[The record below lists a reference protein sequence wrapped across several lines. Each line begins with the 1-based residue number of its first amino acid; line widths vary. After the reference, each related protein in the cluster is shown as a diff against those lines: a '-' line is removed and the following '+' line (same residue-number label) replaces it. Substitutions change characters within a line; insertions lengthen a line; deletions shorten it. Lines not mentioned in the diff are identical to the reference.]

1 MYKKEPIKG
10 FEEYCIDTN
19 GIVYNK
25 NGSIKK
31 YSLNPS
37 GYCIVNLYVNYK
49 RYGFSIHQLVARQ
62 FIENP
67 YGYLQINHKNGNKE
81 DNSVKNLEWCNNQ
94 YNALHSFRVLGR
106 KSGRRKPIQ
115 GVDKN
120 NNVCYTFDSIA
131 DAGKYFVDKNK
142 NFQYAKHS
150 IWRVLNGLRKT
161 YKGYVWKY
169 ISGNGETGET
179 HRT

>member
-37 GYCIVNLYVNYK
+37 GYCIVNLYVNHK

-106 KSGRRKPIQ
+106 KNKPINCKRILFF
-115 GVDKN
+115 DKDKKL
-120 NNVCYTFDSIA
+120 CYNFDSISNA
-131 DAGKYFVDKNK
+131 ARFFY
-142 NFQYAKHS
+142 
-150 IWRVLNGLRKT
+150 
-161 YKGYVWKY
+161 
-169 ISGNGETGET
+169 
-179 HRT
+179 